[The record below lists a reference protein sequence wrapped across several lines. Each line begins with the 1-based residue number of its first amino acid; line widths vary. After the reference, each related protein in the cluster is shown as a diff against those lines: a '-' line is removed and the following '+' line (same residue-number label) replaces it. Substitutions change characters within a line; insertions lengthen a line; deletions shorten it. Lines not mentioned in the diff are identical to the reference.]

1 MKTKNDA
8 LKFLYGIYCAA
19 LIIQNVLATK
29 SIDIA
34 CFTVTTGIV
43 ISPIVFI
50 VQDVTSEIFGFKEAK
65 RMILTAYV
73 MGFVMVLLSQMSIM
87 LPASRT
93 YVNQIAFASIF
104 STTARITAASFVA
117 YMAGSLMN
125 AKVMTLNKKKSNLF
139 FRAISS
145 TVIGQILD
153 NALFAVFGFAGVLPT
168 AAICSMVIGGTM
180 FETIYEIIFFPITK
194 ITIKKLNQLSIQHS
208 LRESRPPA

>member
-1 MKTKNDA
+1 MKTKNDV

-29 SIDIA
+29 SIDIT

-65 RMILTAYV
+65 RMILTAYA
-73 MGFVMVLLSQMSIM
+73 MSFVMVLLSQLSIM
-87 LPASRT
+87 LPASRM
-93 YVNQIAFASIF
+93 YANQIAFASIF
-104 STTARITAASFVA
+104 STTTRITAASFVA

-125 AKVMTLNKKKSNLF
+125 AKVMLLNKKESNLF
-139 FRAISS
+139 FRAIFS

-153 NALFAVFGFAGVLPT
+153 NALFAVLGFAGVLPIT
-168 AAICSMVIGGTM
+168 KIRSMVIGGTM

-194 ITIKKLNQLSIQHS
+194 TVIKKLDQLS
-208 LRESRPPA
+208 